1 MIKLAQARRILELT
15 LAEYSGIRAGYYAQ
29 VFDLVKNYL
38 ISKAAV
44 TSYTRSMKRAM
55 SDAFVQVAEIA
66 WVDGGSDLPLDGDA
80 LDWLSARQSAEFG
93 FIDELFQRLKMLRG
107 EETKDT
113 ITDTA
118 NEEAASR
125 AEGYAGTLD
134 LVYSTIKLIAGKN
147 KMLTFT
153 GVDGQSPYPC
163 PECKRYKNKRHKA
176 SWWVAHDAIPGSVT
190 GFTCKGYNCKH
201 VLVDD
206 GGQIWTL

>member
-1 MIKLAQARRILELT
+1 MINFAQARRILELT

-134 LVYSTIKLIAGKN
+134 LVYSTIKLLAGKN
-147 KMLTFT
+147 KMLTFVGT
-153 GVDGQSPYPC
+153 DGKES
-163 PECKRYKNKRHKA
+163 CKDCRKYKNKRHKA
-176 SWWVAHDAIPGSVT
+176 SWWVAHDAIPGSHT
-190 GFTCKGYNCKH
+190 GFECGGWLCQH
-201 VLVDD
+201 ILIDD
-206 GGQIWTL
+206 GGQVWTL